1 MDALDNRYPLL
12 VSVPLMIEY
21 EAVMT
26 RPEHLRVS
34 GLSVADVQA
43 LLDAVA
49 TAVVPVKL
57 SFLWRP
63 ILSDPPDDMVFE
75 TAVNGRAD
83 WLITFNQRHFARAV
97 ETFAL
102 QVLKPADAL
111 GRLEERS

>member
-1 MDALDNRYPLL
+1 
-12 VSVPLMIEY
+12 
-21 EAVMT
+21 MT

-49 TAVVPVKL
+49 TVVVPVKL

-83 WLITFNQRHFARAV
+83 WLITFNQRHFARAA